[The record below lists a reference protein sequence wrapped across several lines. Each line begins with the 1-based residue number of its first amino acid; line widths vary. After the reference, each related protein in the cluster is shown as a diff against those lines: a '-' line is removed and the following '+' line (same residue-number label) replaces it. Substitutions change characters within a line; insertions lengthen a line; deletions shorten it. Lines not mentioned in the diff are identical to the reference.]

1 MSLIDGKWRVTVP
14 PVIEPVSLVEAKQQC
29 RIEASLTD
37 EDTLIAGY
45 IRAAREFCAG
55 LDWRAYLTQTLELW
69 LDEWPDDDE
78 IMIPRP
84 PLASVTSVKYYGV
97 DDTEYTFDPAN
108 YFVDTVGEP
117 GQVHLR
123 GYKTWP
129 VTVLRDYNAVC
140 VTYVA
145 GWTTAELV
153 PETVKQAM
161 RLLIG
166 HWYEN
171 REDTQ
176 SGMVN
181 RAIENG
187 VRALLGVNQVKSF

>member
-1 MSLIDGKWRVTVP
+1 M
-14 PVIEPVSLVEAKQQC
+14 
-29 RIEASLTD
+29 
-37 EDTLIAGY
+37 
-45 IRAAREFCAG
+45 
-55 LDWRAYLTQTLELW
+55 
-69 LDEWPDDDE
+69 
-78 IMIPRP
+78 
-84 PLASVTSVKYYGV
+84 
-97 DDTEYTFDPAN
+97 
-108 YFVDTVGEP
+108 
-117 GQVHLR
+117 
-123 GYKTWP
+123 
-129 VTVLRDYNAVC
+129 C